1 MYVDNFDDG
10 HVEVEYI
17 PAHTGHDLSHN
28 ELRHLPLPLNTKE
41 EVVTKLSLG
50 VNTSRILNGKKLCI
64 QFNILLLMVY
74 QSTSR
79 MYE

>member
-28 ELRHLPLPLNTKE
+28 ELRHLPLSVSTKE
-41 EVVTKLSLG
+41 EVATKLSLG
-50 VNTSRILNGKKLCI
+50 VDTLHILNGKKLCI
-64 QFNILLLMVY
+64 QINILYDCVCMC
-74 QSTSR
+74 
-79 MYE
+79 M